1 MLKVD
6 TGKAEIWRERH
17 ASLLQPQ
24 PFLSLGCRLIHFK
37 YLQCFCP
44 GGLSVGE
51 GVETSSQD
59 RILRDSPTDCF
70 RKAVFGKTRTQDN
83 VSTQCACFQRLVV
96 IPAVLYLAASILSE
110 QCRCGGIIQNQRLSV
125 QQLMHS
131 PHE

>member
-37 YLQCFCP
+37 YLQRFSP
-44 GGLSVGE
+44 YGLSVGE

-59 RILRDSPTDCF
+59 HILRDSPADRF

-83 VSTQCACFQRLVV
+83 VSAQCARFQRLVV
-96 IPAVLYLAASILSE
+96 IPAVFNLTNGILSK
-110 QCRCGGIIQNQRLSV
+110 Q
-125 QQLMHS
+125 
-131 PHE
+131 